1 MIMAGKRLGGVL
13 LGGFLLLFAPA
24 CRQGGGGGGTPSP
37 LQAPHLVS
45 ASFYGENGSDIVPD
59 PGERVRLSFDQPVL
73 IAPGISLRDTD
84 VTLSG
89 GGSLGTGDLVMEQEN
104 PFTLD
109 VILGKGAAF
118 TPGSTRMD
126 LAAGQAA
133 VLSRDGSAAAPYKG
147 VEIQAGTP
155 EVGTLTIGDIPPL
168 LNGTGPA
175 EGTLLVPTSGFPI
188 DLSWKDRDG
197 GEVDLSTLGLFAT
210 VPLSTPS
217 GAVQAG
223 VNLLPFL
230 EETKTA
236 PDSRR
241 LIPGQGVSF
250 PEGAFILWA
259 TVKDKE
265 GKVSP
270 RAALELRAAEATDDM
285 RPFETKVN
293 PSQVWY
299 IDLDRDREGISSSGS
314 ATITITVAETPNGIP
329 DFREDLEILGLR
341 SDSPLFTDLGDGTHP
356 NDFLEKMVEDALLEN
371 LSLIFKDTRVTF
383 TFTRP
388 GPLPPNLETPYNEF
402 GFSRIA
408 VGGASESGA
417 LGLAFMDRH
426 NANQDDDGAWPGSS
440 PPFRLSLGVFPTEL
454 IRFSVNL
461 SPTSSFRADFDPLMP
476 GRGTPAGEGTKDL
489 SVLRYLAGLASS
501 TTDPDRADVIEN
513 ACRDLGRF
521 LAVVLSHE
529 VGHSMGL
536 VADGAPP
543 TGLYGNLPSAFPG
556 SDSGHID
563 LSFSGLYPLAAQ
575 NIMAPSISYQAALS
589 LGTTFNPLNRAWLRE
604 QVLYFGNIPA
614 GGAR

>member
-1 MIMAGKRLGGVL
+1 MAPKRLRGAF
-13 LGGFLLLFAPA
+13 LGAFLLLASA
-24 CRQGGGGGGTPSP
+24 CSSGGGGGGGTPPPSP
-37 LQAPHLVS
+37 APRLVS
-45 ASFYGENGSDIVPD
+45 ASFYGENGGDTIPD
-59 PGERVRLSFDQPVL
+59 PGERLRLSFDQPVL
-73 IAPGISLRDTD
+73 VVQGIPFEDKD
-84 VTLSG
+84 ITLSG
-89 GGSLGTGDLVMEQEN
+89 GGSLGSGILLLEQVN

-118 TPGSTRMD
+118 IPGATTVD
-126 LAAGQAA
+126 LASGQGAIT
-133 VLSRDGSAAAPYKG
+133 SRDGVTAGPYQG
-147 VEIQAGTP
+147 VVIQAGTP
-155 EVGTLTIGDIPPL
+155 EVDTLTIGNIPSL

-175 EGTLLVPTSGFPI
+175 GGTLLVPLSGFPI

-197 GEVDLSTLGLFAT
+197 GQVDLSTLGLFAT
-210 VPLSTPS
+210 VPLYTPS

-223 VNLLPFL
+223 ANLLPFL
-230 EETKTA
+230 DGTNQGA
-236 PDSRR
+236 DSLR
-241 LIPGQGVSF
+241 LTPGQGVSF
-250 PEGAFILWA
+250 PEGSFILWA

-270 RAALELRAAEATDDM
+270 RAALEVRAAPATDDM

-293 PSQVWY
+293 PTQVWY

-314 ATITITVAETPNGIP
+314 STIDITVTETPNGIP
-329 DFREDLEILGLR
+329 DFLEDLTILGLR

-356 NDFLEKMVEDALLEN
+356 NDFLEKLVKDALLEN
-371 LSLIFKDTRVTF
+371 LSGIFKDTRVTF

-388 GPLPPNLETPYNEF
+388 GPLPSKLEIPYNEF

-440 PPFRLSLGVFPTEL
+440 PSFHVSLGVFPTEL

-461 SPTSSFRADFDPLMP
+461 SPTSRFRIDFDPLMP
-476 GRGTPAGEGTKDL
+476 GRGTPAGEGSKDL

-501 TTDPDRADVIEN
+501 TTDPDRADAIEN
-513 ACRDLGRF
+513 ACLDLGRF

-543 TGLYGNLPSAFPG
+543 TGLFGNMPSAFPG

-563 LSFSGLYPLAAQ
+563 LSLSGLLPLAAQ
-575 NIMAPSISYQAALS
+575 NIMAPTISYQAALS
-589 LGTTFNPLNRAWLRE
+589 LGTAFNPLNRAWLRE
-604 QVLYFGNIPA
+604 QVLYFGNLQDE
-614 GGAR
+614 GSR